1 MTHERSI
8 NKEIG
13 IIGDGNKTYVS
24 SNKLKEEIIDENAE
38 IFKRLKAIVSD
49 KDLSL
54 PSMYWLPKKHKT
66 PTGTRF
72 IIASK
77 HCSTKEMSTAVSLV
91 FKLIYNQVENF
102 HKKAKFLILGTF
114 KIVILY

>member
-77 HCSTKEMSTAVSLV
+77 PVSYTHLTLPTILLV
-91 FKLIYNQVENF
+91 
-102 HKKAKFLILGTF
+102 
-114 KIVILY
+114 